1 MANYRIYYVEREVNG
16 MDGRAVMTSVYG
28 SAGGGVIDPDRV
40 TETEWEEE
48 YEGRNAEDA
57 LGAFFRDHAGE
68 DADVRILEEDGSASL
83 VGSLLDFD
91 PDRTYVW
98 VEEGKL
104 MEYQGIDEATPG
116 MVACP
121 LCDGTGEVDE
131 AVAKEF
137 AESYGQGDGA

>member
-1 MANYRIYYVEREVNG
+1 MANYRVYYVEREVNG
-16 MDGRAVMTSVYG
+16 MDGRAVMTTVYG

-68 DADVRILEEDGSASL
+68 NADVRILEEDGSASL
-83 VGSLLDFD
+83 VGSLADFD

-131 AVAKEF
+131 AVSKEF